1 MKDKLNLLIY
11 FLKRDIKAKYAGSS
25 LGLVWTFILPLFQIA
40 LFWFVF
46 AGIMRAR
53 PYTNTEMPY
62 IIFLLSSFF
71 FWLAFSESLLRASN
85 IIIENAELVKKVN
98 FPNVILPFAVTCS
111 TYFHHMIGF
120 FIFFSI
126 YLFIGSPSPMFLLL
140 IPVLFLQLMFSLG
153 IGMLLS
159 SLLPYIRDIGQVI
172 GYVMQALFFLSP
184 IIYSVESMPE
194 KFKIIIYFNPIT
206 FFVSSYHEIILFK
219 SPPPLLYLSIMTG
232 LAISF
237 FIGGFYTF
245 RKLKQGF
252 ADVI

>member
-1 MKDKLNLLIY
+1 MKAKLKLLVY
-11 FLKRDIKAKYAGSS
+11 FLKRDIKAKYAGST
-25 LGLVWTFILPLFQIA
+25 LGIVWSFLLPLFQIA

-71 FWLAFSESLLRASN
+71 FWLAFSESLIRSSN
-85 IIIENAELVKKVN
+85 IIIENTELVKKVN

-120 FIFFSI
+120 FIFFII
-126 YLFIGSPSPMFLLL
+126 YLFIGSPSPIFLLL
-140 IPVLFLQLMFSLG
+140 IPVLFLQLIFSLG
-153 IGMLLS
+153 LGMLLS
-159 SLLPYIRDIGQVI
+159 SLLPYIRDLGQVI
-172 GYVMQALFFLSP
+172 GSLMQALFFLSP
-184 IIYSVESMPE
+184 IIYSIESMPE
-194 KFKIIIYFNPIT
+194 KFRIIIYFNPIT

-219 SPPPLLYLSIMTG
+219 SPPTLLHIAVMSG
-232 LAISF
+232 LAIGF
-237 FIGGFYTF
+237 FIGGLYTF

-252 ADVI
+252 ADVL

>member
-1 MKDKLNLLIY
+1 MKAKLNLLIY
-11 FLKRDIKAKYAGSS
+11 FLLRDIKMKYAGSV
-25 LGLVWTFILPLFQIA
+25 LGIAWSFLLPLFQIA

-53 PYTNTEMPY
+53 PYTSTEMPY

-71 FWLAFSESLLRASN
+71 FWLAFSESLIRSSN

-120 FIFFSI
+120 IIFFII

-140 IPVLFLQLMFSLG
+140 IPVLFLQLIFSLG
-153 IGMLLS
+153 LGMLLS
-159 SLLPYIRDIGQVI
+159 SLLPYLRDLGHIIGQV
-172 GYVMQALFFLSP
+172 VQALFFLSP
-184 IIYSVESMPE
+184 IIYSIELMPE
-194 KFKIIIYFNPIT
+194 KFKIIIYLNPIT
-206 FFVSSYHEIILFK
+206 SFVSSYHKILLFK
-219 SPPPLLYLSIMTG
+219 SPPSLLNIAVMSG

-245 RKLKQGF
+245 RKFKQGF
-252 ADVI
+252 ADVL